1 MKHLCALAV
10 VFLFFVTGIKAQDSS
25 YLSADRIYLKAGYQY
40 TFRSGSGS
48 VRKDRTKR
56 LGTSVS
62 PEGWVDVFTA
72 GVGFK
77 LSPKL
82 YVEASYE
89 YMKGVGYQSEEI
101 RYSPG
106 LFGTGEEIPL
116 SSVGNSYKSH
126 DLTARAL
133 IFVHN
138 DRRINPI
145 YFISGLT
152 FSVQPVHNIFTDRYE
167 DRTEI
172 LNQNYTRLLA
182 GPVAGVG
189 VFWETGF
196 IKFATELTI
205 GSRFSIGKKELSE
218 TTINFS
224 ISPIIGP

>member
-10 VFLFFVTGIKAQDSS
+10 LFSFFVTGVKAQDSS
-25 YLSADRIYLKAGYQY
+25 FISADRLYLKAGYQY

-48 VRKDRTKR
+48 VRKDRSKR
-56 LGTSVS
+56 LGTAVS

-82 YVEASYE
+82 YLETTYE
-89 YMKGVGYQSEEI
+89 YMKGVGFQTEDTRVLNGSTWNGSEYPV
-101 RYSPG
+101 YSVNN
-106 LFGTGEEIPL
+106 F
-116 SSVGNSYKSH
+116 YKSH

-133 IFVHN
+133 VFVHN
-138 DRRINPI
+138 DRRVNPI

-152 FSVQPVHNIFTDRYE
+152 LSVQPVHNVFTDRYE

-172 LNQNYTRLLA
+172 FDQNYTRLLA

-205 GSRFSIGKKELSE
+205 GSRFSLGKKELSE